1 MNIAEYSIK
10 NSVISGMFALLLLIG
25 GALSFTKLG
34 QLEFPEFTLKT
45 ALVVTAY
52 PGASPVQVEEEVT
65 LQLEEAIQQL
75 PYVDNVRSVNSAGL
89 SQIIVDMKMRYRKK
103 DLAQIWD
110 ELRRKVNDL
119 QNALPPGSRP
129 PTVIDDFA
137 DVYGILYTITGEGFT
152 NKEITNYL
160 DYLRRELTLIS
171 GVSKVAVKGQV
182 EEKIYIEISRQKLAN
197 LNLDINQIIQLV
209 SRQNVVSHAGEMFNG
224 IESFRISPT
233 GEYNQI
239 EDLKHLVVGGQQGKL
254 IYLSDVADV
263 KRDYVET
270 PKNLYHANGTEA
282 VSLGISF
289 LAGTNVVDTGK
300 LISEKML
307 ALESERP
314 IGIEIQTVYNQPE
327 IVEKSVSGFIWN
339 LISAIAI
346 VIAVLL
352 IFMGVRSGVLMGLI
366 LLLTI
371 LGTFI
376 IMQIAGINLQLISL
390 GALIIALGMLVD
402 NAIVVTEGILIG
414 LKRGMTK
421 LEASKQVVTN
431 NIWPLLGA
439 TFIAITA
446 FAPIGLSPD
455 ASGEFAGSLFWV
467 LCISLMLSWVTAIT
481 LTPYFANMFFQETD
495 DSDNGE
501 DPYQGALFT
510 VYKNVLDWALNN
522 RKATMAGIS
531 ILLLSAIVAF
541 GFVKQ
546 LFFPAS
552 TTPIYFVDYW
562 LPPSTDIRT
571 TTKEISRLEKQ
582 VLKLEEVKQ
591 ITATIGQ
598 GAQRFVLPYNPEKE
612 YRNYAQLIVEAPDL
626 EAMEAAMAKTIKIL
640 RADHPQANYKVEKMK
655 NGPAAAATLEVR
667 FSGPD
672 TLVLRELAAQA
683 EEVFSSDPWTESV
696 RHDWQQ
702 RTKVVR
708 PQFMEVPARK
718 AGITKGDLDNSLLIA
733 FSGQELQ
740 GTKYRQGSD
749 LLPVVIRSPAE
760 ERLMPS
766 SIESL
771 QVWSPEYKT
780 YVPISQV
787 VGEFK
792 TSWEDPV
799 INRRDRLRTISVLGE
814 PLPLS
819 GQTADSIL
827 KRLMP
832 KVNAIELP
840 DGYSMEWGG
849 EYEKSTEAKQALF
862 KPLPIGL
869 LAMFM
874 VTLFLFSSRRKALVI
889 WATVPLSIIGVSYG
903 LLIMGAPFGFMAL
916 LGMLSLSGMLIKNGI
931 VLVEQIKLE
940 QEEGKDDY
948 EALVHASVSR
958 VRPVSMA
965 AITTMLG
972 MIPLFFDAFFQSM
985 AVTITFGLGF
995 GTVLTLIILPVLYA
1009 IVYRIEMPKTQH

>member
-10 NSVISGMFALLLLIG
+10 NSVISGMFALLLLFG
-25 GALSFTKLG
+25 GILSFTKLG

-52 PGASPVQVEEEVT
+52 PGASPMQVEEEIS
-65 LQLEEAIQQL
+65 LQLEQAIQEL
-75 PYVDNVRSVNSAGL
+75 PYIDHVRSINSAGL
-89 SQIIVDMKMRYRKK
+89 SQIIVDMKMQYRKK

-110 ELRRKVNDL
+110 ELRRKINDKKG
-119 QNALPPGSRP
+119 ALPPGARTSK
-129 PTVIDDFA
+129 VIDDFA
-137 DVYGILYTITGEGFT
+137 DVYGVLYTVTGKDFS
-152 NKEITNYL
+152 NKEIANYL

-171 GVSKVAVKGQV
+171 GVSKVNMKGQLA
-182 EEKIYIEISRQKLAN
+182 EKIYIEISRQKLTN
-197 LNLDINQIIQLV
+197 INLDINKIIQLV
-209 SRQNVVSHAGEMFNG
+209 SQQNGVSHAGELYNG
-224 IESFRISPT
+224 HDSFRISPT

-239 EDLKHLVVGGQQGKL
+239 EDLKHLIIGGQQGKL
-254 IYLSDVADV
+254 VYLSDVADI

-270 PKNLYHANGTEA
+270 PKNIYHANGTQA
-282 VSLGISF
+282 VTLGISF
-289 LAGTNVVDTGK
+289 LSGTNVVDTGK
-300 LISEKML
+300 LIKQRML
-307 ALESERP
+307 ELESSRP
-314 IGIEIQTVYNQPE
+314 IGIEIQTVYNQPD
-327 IVEKSVSGFIWN
+327 IVSKSVNAFLWN
-339 LISAIAI
+339 LLAAVAI

-352 IFMGVRSGVLMGLI
+352 VFMGVRSGLLMGLI

-376 IMQIAGINLQLISL
+376 VMKFAGINLQLISL

-414 LKRGMTK
+414 LQKGLTK
-421 LEASKQVVTN
+421 LEASKSVVRQ

-455 ASGEFAGSLFWV
+455 ATGEFAGSLFWV
-467 LCISLMLSWVTAIT
+467 LCISLMLSWITAIT
-481 LTPYFANMFFQETD
+481 LTPYFAHMMFKENT
-495 DSDNGE
+495 SGEVIE
-501 DPYQGALFT
+501 DPYQGAFFSA
-510 VYKNVLDWALNN
+510 YKSILSWALNH
-522 RKATMAGIS
+522 RKQTVIMIVL
-531 ILLLSAIVAF
+531 LLLSSFVAF
-541 GFVKQ
+541 GFVKK

-562 LPPSTDIRT
+562 LAPSTDIRAT
-571 TTKEISRLEKQ
+571 SKTIEQLEQQ
-582 VLKLEEVKQ
+582 VLSFAEVKQ
-591 ITATIGQ
+591 VTTTIGQ
-598 GAQRFVLPYNPEKE
+598 GAQRFILPYNPEKQ
-612 YRNYAQLIVEAPDL
+612 YRNYGQLIVEADNL
-626 EAMEAAMAKTIKIL
+626 ENMEQAMAKTIKLL
-640 RADHPQANYKVEKMK
+640 RREHPQANYRVQKIS
-655 NGPAAAATLEVR
+655 NGPAPAAKLEVR

-672 TLVLRELAAQA
+672 PLVLRDLAAQA
-683 EEVFSSDPWTESV
+683 QEVFTADPWTESI
-696 RHDWQQ
+696 RHNWQD

-708 PQFMEVPARK
+708 PQFLEVQARK

-733 FSGQELQ
+733 FSGKQLP

-749 LLPVVIRSPAE
+749 LLPVVLRSPAS
-760 ERLMPS
+760 ERLTPS

-771 QVWSPEYKT
+771 QVWSPEYRT

-787 VGEFK
+787 VAEFK
-792 TSWEDPV
+792 TDWEDPV
-799 INRRDRLRTISVLGE
+799 IMRRDRLRTISVLGE

-827 KRLMP
+827 KRIKPL
-832 KVNAIELP
+832 VEDITLP
-840 DGYSMEWGG
+840 TGYSMQWGG
-849 EYEKSTEAKQALF
+849 EFEKSSQARKALF
-862 KPLPIGL
+862 TPLPLGL
-869 LAMFM
+869 LVMFM
-874 VTLFLFSSRRKALVI
+874 VTLLLFNSRRKAIVI
-889 WATVPLSIIGVSYG
+889 WLTVPLSVIGVSYG

-931 VLVEQIKLE
+931 VLVEQINLELE
-940 QEEGKDDY
+940 QGKEAY
-948 EALVHASVSR
+948 EALFHSAVSR
-958 VRPVSMA
+958 VRPVAMA

-1009 IVYRIEMPKTQH
+1009 IFYRIDVPKK